1 MQLKTNHNN
10 LVIEWIPYDKFDNI
24 KNIGKYSFVTSYK
37 AEWKDGPLKY
47 YTYVKKYKRNP
58 SKVVVLKYFSNTQN
72 VDEFINEV

>member
-1 MQLKTNHNN
+1 MQLKTNYND

-24 KNIGKYSFVTSYK
+24 KNIGKYNLYI